1 MYFYSVKK
9 RSSAAIQDCFWPLP
23 ITEEQVSLPE
33 KFPYPFYYEPHEL
46 AQRAAQQ
53 LKDYL
58 AARTDWADLRNSK
71 VGKMFGVLV
80 VQDQNE
86 TVGFLA
92 AFSGKIGDR
101 STIFPFVPPFYDR
114 HDPQGFF
121 RKGEEDLNG
130 LNQEIEEL
138 LQTEAYQLNQQEKK
152 AVAERNAERI
162 ATVKEE
168 NKKAKQEREAQ
179 RAKARLA
186 LSEKEQQALEEELRG
201 QSMQRHFLLKDVK
214 RQCSQFLSERQEH
227 WQVLDDKLEQ
237 LKVLRK
243 RLSASLQARL
253 FAQYDFLNAR
263 GESLNVRDVFTNTV
277 FKVPP
282 AGAGD
287 CAAPKLLQF
296 AFQNNLQPLAMAEFW
311 WGPSPNSEI
320 RKHGHFYPACR
331 GKCEPILNHM
341 LQGLEVE
348 ENPLA
353 RDRVQVDELEVVYED
368 DDLVVINKP
377 AGFLSVPGKTW
388 TDSVEIRMRKKYPE
402 ATGPLIVH
410 RLDMSTSGLMVI
422 AKDKDVHKN
431 LQHQFLKRTIKKR
444 YVAVLDGLFEDIYGT
459 IDLPLRVDVEDRP
472 RQMVCFEHGKSARTY
487 FEVIEQL
494 VATTRVHFFPV
505 TGRTHQLRVHAAH
518 IAGLNAPI
526 VGDEL
531 YGTAADRLHL
541 HAAEITFVHPVSSE
555 ELTIFC
561 APDF

>member
-1 MYFYSVKK
+1 MSP
-9 RSSAAIQDCFWPLP
+9 AAIQDYFWPLP
-23 ITEEQVSLPE
+23 ALEEQISLPE

-46 AQRAAQQ
+46 AQLAAQE
-53 LKDYL
+53 LKNFIE
-58 AARTDWADLRNSK
+58 RSTDWTDLHNSK

-80 VQDQNE
+80 VQDSNE
-86 TVGFLA
+86 TLGFLA

-101 STIFPFVPPFYDR
+101 STIPPFVPPFYDR

-121 RKGEEDLNG
+121 RKGEEDLNA
-130 LNQEIEEL
+130 LNQEIEQL
-138 LQTEAYQLNQQEKK
+138 LQSEAYRLNQQEKK
-152 AVAERNAERI
+152 VIVERNAARI
-162 ATVKEE
+162 ASVKEE

-179 RAKARLA
+179 RAKARLEF
-186 LSEKEQQALEEELRG
+186 SEEEQQVLEEVLRQ

-227 WQVLDDKLEQ
+227 WQVLDDQLER

-243 RLSASLQARL
+243 KLSASLQARL

-263 GESLNVRDVFTNTV
+263 GESLNVREIFANTV

-287 CAAPKLLQF
+287 CAGPKLLQF

-311 WGPSPNSEI
+311 WGPSPSSEI

-331 GKCEPILNHM
+331 GKCEPILGHM
-341 LQGLEVE
+341 LQGLGVE

-353 RDRVQVDELEVVYED
+353 RDRVQVDKLEVVYED

-377 AGFLSVPGKTW
+377 SGFLAVPGKTW
-388 TDSVEIRMRKKYPE
+388 TDSVEVRMRKQYPA
-402 ATGPLIVH
+402 ATGPMIVH

-422 AKDKDVHKN
+422 AKNKEVHKE

-444 YVAVLDGLFEDIYGT
+444 YVAVLNGALDHEEGT
-459 IDLPLRVDVEDRP
+459 IDLPLRVDLEDRP
-472 RQMVCFEHGKSARTY
+472 RQLVCYEHGKSARTH
-487 FEVIEQL
+487 FKVVNRQE
-494 VATTRVHFFPV
+494 AKTRIYFFPV

-518 IAGLNAPI
+518 PAGLNTPI

-541 HAAEITFVHPVSSE
+541 HAEEITFVHPASGE
-555 ELTIFC
+555 ELTISCSPGF
-561 APDF
+561 